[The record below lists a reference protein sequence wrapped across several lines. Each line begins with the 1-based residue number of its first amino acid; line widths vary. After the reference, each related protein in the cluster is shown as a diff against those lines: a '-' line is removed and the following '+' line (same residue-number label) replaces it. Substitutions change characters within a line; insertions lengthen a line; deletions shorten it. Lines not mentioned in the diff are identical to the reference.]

1 MQSGFQEL
9 LDEFLLEARE
19 RTDEVESLLLRI
31 ASGDPESRREAI
43 AQAKRELHTL
53 KGNSGMMGF
62 SDLQQIAHH
71 MEDQVETLDATHPV
85 VDEILVKLD
94 SLRRGL
100 EGIRAPQGAE
110 ADEAAPAPGKDG
122 ASKDGASKDGAG
134 KDEVKAAA
142 KEAVGVRV
150 PTVEALE
157 SPESD
162 RGSDLAAPIR
172 DAAREAGASV
182 RVPFSKID
190 HLVELQAETLIFR
203 NRLSDAITKGLQR
216 AKAARLSGVPEDPEP
231 SLLAWE
237 DVDYARQALEKTLN
251 QLQEQVTSLGMVPL
265 QSLFRSLGRIVHDES
280 RRESKRIDFEVQG
293 GDTPIDKTLLE
304 AAGDALGHLVRNA
317 VIHGIESPAQRRAAG
332 KNEMGH
338 IVVSATLESGEVR
351 IEVSDDG
358 GGIDVTRL
366 REKAKKVNAEMAANA
381 SDVALLYEEGVST
394 REDADLGAGRGVGL
408 SAVKKSVEGHGGR
421 IRVRSRQGFG
431 TTFSLHLPV
440 TASILRVLLV
450 KADNETYA
458 LSLTSVSETVNFHE
472 REAHEVN
479 QTAVL
484 RWRGQLVPLLDL
496 GFAFGTR
503 KEIRADGFVMVIEIN
518 GRLRGLVIDSLVG
531 IRDIVVKGLDTIVG
545 KHVGISGA
553 TILGDGRVIMILDPS
568 SLVAQP
574 PSPFRRREAS
584 LDVAG
589 RGDRV

>member
-71 MEDQVETLDATHPV
+71 MEDQVETLDAKHPV
-85 VDEILVKLD
+85 VDEILAKLD

-100 EGIRAPQGAE
+100 EGIRAPLA
-110 ADEAAPAPGKDG
+110 ADDDEAPPVGSPEASGKD
-122 ASKDGASKDGAG
+122 AAKDGGTQG
-134 KDEVKAAA
+134 
-142 KEAVGVRV
+142 AVGVRI

-317 VIHGIESPAQRRAAG
+317 VIHGIESPAQRRSAG

-450 KADNETYA
+450 KADGETYA

-479 QTAVL
+479 QSAVL

>member
-19 RTDEVESLLLRI
+19 RTDEVESLLLKI
-31 ASGDPESRREAI
+31 AGSDPQVRREAI

-71 MEDQVETLDATHPV
+71 MEDQVEGLDLSQPV
-85 VDEILVKLD
+85 VDQILVQLD
-94 SLRRGL
+94 GLRRGL
-100 EGIRAPQGAE
+100 EGIRSPLAEEEAPAAAAGPRAE
-110 ADEAAPAPGKDG
+110 EKREAAPGAP
-122 ASKDGASKDGAG
+122 AI
-134 KDEVKAAA
+134 
-142 KEAVGVRV
+142 RV
-150 PTVEALE
+150 PAVTSLDAPENEA
-157 SPESD
+157 SH
-162 RGSDLAAPIR
+162 DLAAPIR
-172 DAAREAGASV
+172 EAAPEAGASV
-182 RVPFSKID
+182 RVPFAKID
-190 HLVELQAETLIFR
+190 QLVELQAETLIFR
-203 NRLSDAITKGLQR
+203 NRLADAIAKGLQK
-216 AKAARLSGVPEDPEP
+216 AKAIRLNAVADSPEAAA
-231 SLLAWE
+231 LLAWE

-280 RRESKRIDFEVQG
+280 RREGKRIEFEVQG

-317 VIHGIESPAQRRAAG
+317 VIHGIEEPARRRESG
-332 KNEMGH
+332 KTDGGN

-358 GGIDVTRL
+358 GGIDVVRL
-366 REKAKKVNAEMAANA
+366 REKARRLNAEMAANA
-381 SDVALLYEEGVST
+381 SDVALLFEEGVST

-408 SAVKKSVEGHGGR
+408 SAVKRSVESHGGR

-458 LSLTSVSETVNFHE
+458 LSLTAVSETVNFQQ
-472 REAHEVN
+472 RDAHEVN
-479 QTAVL
+479 QSAVL

-496 GFAFGTR
+496 GVAFGSR
-503 KEIRADGFVMVIEIN
+503 PDIRNDGFVMVIEIN

-574 PSPFRRREAS
+574 PSPFRRLQAS
-584 LDVAG
+584 VDVAG

>member
-19 RTDEVESLLLRI
+19 RTDEVESLLLKI
-31 ASGDPESRREAI
+31 AGGAPEARREAV

-71 MEDQVETLDATHPV
+71 MEDQVEALSLDHPV
-85 VDEILVKLD
+85 VDEILVQLD

-100 EGIRAPQGAE
+100 ESIRSPLAE
-110 ADEAAPAPGKDG
+110 EAAPAEKAPRANAPAEGG
-122 ASKDGASKDGAG
+122 AAG
-134 KDEVKAAA
+134 EL
-142 KEAVGVRV
+142 RV
-150 PTVEALE
+150 PGVTSLE
-157 SPESD
+157 SAEGD
-162 RGSDLAAPIR
+162 RGELASPIR

-182 RVPFSKID
+182 RVPFAKID
-190 HLVELQAETLIFR
+190 QLVELQAETLIFR
-203 NRLSDAITKGLQR
+203 NRLADAIAKGLQK
-216 AKAARLSGVPEDPEP
+216 AKSARLVAIPEEPEAA
-231 SLLAWE
+231 LLAWE

-280 RRESKRIDFEVQG
+280 RREGKRIDFEVQG

-317 VIHGIESPAQRRAAG
+317 VIHGIEEPATRREAG
-332 KNEMGH
+332 KPESGN

-351 IEVSDDG
+351 IEISDDG
-358 GGIDVTRL
+358 AGIDVVRL
-366 REKAKKVNAEMAANA
+366 RDKARRMNPEMAANA

-408 SAVKKSVEGHGGR
+408 SAVKRSVESHGGR

-450 KADNETYA
+450 RADNESYA
-458 LSLTSVSETVNFHE
+458 LSLTAVSETVHFHE
-472 REAHEVN
+472 RDAHEVN
-479 QTAVL
+479 QSAVL

-496 GFAFGTR
+496 GVAFGSRT
-503 KEIRADGFVMVIEIN
+503 EIRSDGFVMVIEIN
-518 GRLRGLVIDSLVG
+518 GRLRGLLIDSLVG

-574 PSPFRRREAS
+574 PSPFRRLQAAQ
-584 LDVAG
+584 DAAG

>member
-19 RTDEVESLLLRI
+19 RTDEVESLLLKI
-31 ASGDPESRREAI
+31 ASGDPQARREAI

-71 MEDQVETLDATHPV
+71 MEDQVEGLDFSQPV
-85 VDEILVKLD
+85 VDQILLQLD
-94 SLRRGL
+94 GLRRGL
-100 EGIRAPQGAE
+100 EGIRSPLAAEEDAGAAAAGAPPSGP
-110 ADEAAPAPGKDG
+110 AAPEKRDAGAPP
-122 ASKDGASKDGAG
+122 
-134 KDEVKAAA
+134 AA
-142 KEAVGVRV
+142 VTG
-150 PTVEALE
+150 PTVSTLD
-157 SPESD
+157 SPETEA
-162 RGSDLAAPIR
+162 GNDLGAPIR
-172 DAAREAGASV
+172 EAAREAGASV
-182 RVPFSKID
+182 RVPFAKID
-190 HLVELQAETLIFR
+190 QLVELQAETLIFR
-203 NRLSDAITKGLQR
+203 NRLADAIGKGLQR
-216 AKAARLSGVPEDPEP
+216 AKAGRLNAMADSPEAAA
-231 SLLAWE
+231 LLAWE

-280 RRESKRIDFEVQG
+280 RREGKRIDFEVQG

-317 VIHGIESPAQRRAAG
+317 VIHGVEEPARRREAG
-332 KNEMGH
+332 KSDGGN

-358 GGIDVTRL
+358 AGIDVVRL
-366 REKAKKVNAEMAANA
+366 REKARRLNAEMAANA
-381 SDVALLYEEGVST
+381 SDVALLFEEGVST

-408 SAVKKSVEGHGGR
+408 SAVKRSVESHGGR

-458 LSLTSVSETVNFHE
+458 LSLTAVSETVNFHQ
-472 REAHEVN
+472 RDAHEVN
-479 QTAVL
+479 QSAVL

-496 GFAFGTR
+496 GVAFGSR
-503 KEIRADGFVMVIEIN
+503 PDIRNDGFVMVIEIN

-574 PSPFRRREAS
+574 PSPFRRLQAS

>member
-19 RTDEVESLLLRI
+19 RTDEVESLLLKI
-31 ASGDPESRREAI
+31 ASGEPDARREAI

-71 MEDQVETLDATHPV
+71 MEDQVEALDLEHPV
-85 VDEILVKLD
+85 VDEILLQLD

-100 EGIRAPQGAE
+100 EGIRSPLAE
-110 ADEAAPAPGKDG
+110 EEAAPAPAAEKKVEP
-122 ASKDGASKDGAG
+122 ASPAPATA
-134 KDEVKAAA
+134 AAA
-142 KEAVGVRV
+142 KAEEPKKAPATQAG
-150 PTVEALE
+150 ASLE
-157 SPESD
+157 SPDPSGE
-162 RGSDLAAPIR
+162 LAAPIR

-182 RVPFSKID
+182 RVPFAKID
-190 HLVELQAETLIFR
+190 QLVELQAETLIFR
-203 NRLSDAITKGLQR
+203 NRLADAITKGLQR
-216 AKAARLSGVPEDPEP
+216 AKAARLAAAPEDPEAA
-231 SLLAWE
+231 LLAWE

-280 RRESKRIDFEVQG
+280 RREGKRIDFEVQG

-317 VIHGIESPAQRRAAG
+317 VIHGIEAPAKRREAG
-332 KNEMGH
+332 KSEGGQ

-358 GGIDVTRL
+358 AGIDVVRL
-366 REKAKKVNAEMAANA
+366 RDKARRLNAEMAANA

-408 SAVKKSVEGHGGR
+408 SAVKKSVESHGGR

-450 KADNETYA
+450 RADGETYA
-458 LSLTSVSETVNFHE
+458 LSLTAVSETVNFHE
-472 REAHEVN
+472 RDAHEVN
-479 QTAVL
+479 QAAVL

-496 GFAFGTR
+496 GFAFGSR
-503 KEIRADGFVMVIEIN
+503 GEVRSDGFVMIIEIN
-518 GRLRGLVIDSLVG
+518 GRLRGLVIDSLIG

-574 PSPFRRREAS
+574 PSPFRRLQAS
-584 LDVAG
+584 MGVAG

>member
-85 VDEILVKLD
+85 VDEILIQLD

-100 EGIRAPQGAE
+100 EGIRVPHGAE
-110 ADEAAPAPGKDG
+110 TGDEKPGV
-122 ASKDGASKDGAG
+122 A
-134 KDEVKAAA
+134 
-142 KEAVGVRV
+142 AVGVEGDGSPETEKPRAAEPGPRV
-150 PTVEALE
+150 PMVEALD
-157 SPESD
+157 SPERD

-203 NRLSDAITKGLQR
+203 NRLSDAITKGLGR

-280 RRESKRIDFEVQG
+280 RREGKRIDFEVQG

-317 VIHGIESPAQRRAAG
+317 VIHGIESPAQRRTAG

-366 REKAKKVNAEMAANA
+366 RERAKKLNADMAANA

-450 KADNETYA
+450 KADGETYA

-479 QTAVL
+479 QSAVL

-503 KEIRADGFVMVIEIN
+503 KEIRSDGFVMVIEIN

>member
-19 RTDEVESLLLRI
+19 RADEVESLLLKI
-31 ASGDPESRREAI
+31 AGGEPASRREAI

-71 MEDQVETLDATHPV
+71 MEDQVEGLDLDHPV
-85 VDEILVKLD
+85 VDAILVQLD

-100 EGIRAPQGAE
+100 ESIRSPLFEEEPA
-110 ADEAAPAPGKDG
+110 AAPAAGG
-122 ASKDGASKDGAG
+122 AARGTDEGAAG
-134 KDEVKAAA
+134 EL
-142 KEAVGVRV
+142 RV
-150 PTVEALE
+150 PSVTSLE
-157 SPESD
+157 GAEGD
-162 RGSDLAAPIR
+162 GGGELASPIR

-182 RVPFSKID
+182 RVPFVKID
-190 HLVELQAETLIFR
+190 QLVELQAETLIFR
-203 NRLSDAITKGLQR
+203 NRLADAIAKGLQK
-216 AKAARLSGVPEDPEP
+216 AKSARLGAVAETPEAA
-231 SLLAWE
+231 LLAWE

-280 RRESKRIDFEVQG
+280 RREGKRIDFEVQG

-317 VIHGIESPAQRRAAG
+317 VIHGIEEPAKRREAG
-332 KNEMGH
+332 KPDSGN

-358 GGIDVTRL
+358 NGIDVLRL
-366 REKAKKVNAEMAANA
+366 REKARRVNPEMAASA

-408 SAVKKSVEGHGGR
+408 SAVKRSVEGHGGR

-450 KADNETYA
+450 RADEETYA
-458 LSLTSVSETVNFHE
+458 LSLTAVSETVHFHE
-472 REAHEVN
+472 RDAHEVN
-479 QTAVL
+479 QSAVL

-496 GFAFGTR
+496 GVAFGSR
-503 KEIRADGFVMVIEIN
+503 GQIRGDGFVMVIEIN
-518 GRLRGLVIDSLVG
+518 GRLRGLLIDSLVG

-574 PSPFRRREAS
+574 PSPFRRLQAS
-584 LDVAG
+584 LDHAG

>member
-31 ASGDPESRREAI
+31 ASGDPEGRREAV

-71 MEDQVETLDATHPV
+71 MEDLVEVLDTAQPV
-85 VDEILVKLD
+85 VDELLAELD
-94 SLRRGL
+94 RLRRGL
-100 EGIRAPQGAE
+100 EGIRSPLIEDELRAKVEVGAAAAPALDDGAE
-110 ADEAAPAPGKDG
+110 AG
-122 ASKDGASKDGAG
+122 S
-134 KDEVKAAA
+134 AA
-142 KEAVGVRV
+142 KNPAAQTRV
-150 PTVEALE
+150 PTVESMAG
-157 SPESD
+157 PDGSD
-162 RGSDLAAPIR
+162 SEANDLAAPIR
-172 DAAREAGASV
+172 DAVREAGASV
-182 RVPFSKID
+182 RVPFAKID
-190 HLVELQAETLIFR
+190 LLVELQAETLIFR
-203 NRLSDAITKGLQR
+203 NRLVDSVTKGLQK
-216 AKAARLSGVPEDPEP
+216 AKAARLSGVAENPEA

-280 RRESKRIDFEVQG
+280 RRENKRIDFEVQG
-293 GDTPIDKTLLE
+293 GDTPIDKTLIE
-304 AAGDALGHLVRNA
+304 AAGDALGHLVRNS
-317 VIHGIESPAQRRAAG
+317 VIHGIEEPGKRRAAG
-332 KNEMGH
+332 KNESGH

-358 GGIDVTRL
+358 AGIDVVRL
-366 REKAKKVNAEMAANA
+366 REKARRLNADMAANA

-421 IRVRSRQGFG
+421 ILVRSRQGYG

-440 TASILRVLLV
+440 TASIMRVLLV
-450 KADNETYA
+450 RADAETYA
-458 LSLTSVSETVNFHE
+458 LSLTAVSETVNFQIGD
-472 REAHEVN
+472 AHEVN
-479 QTAVL
+479 QAAVL

-496 GFAFGTR
+496 GVAFGTR
-503 KEIRADGFVMVIEIN
+503 EQVRPHGFVMIVEIN

-531 IRDIVVKGLDTIVG
+531 IRDIVVKGLDMIVG

-574 PSPFRRREAS
+574 PSPFRRTQAS
-584 LDVAG
+584 LDLAG
-589 RGDRV
+589 RDDRV

>member
-31 ASGDPESRREAI
+31 ASGDPQVRREAI

-71 MEDQVETLDATHPV
+71 MEDQVEGLDLSQPV
-85 VDEILVKLD
+85 VDQILVQLD

-100 EGIRAPQGAE
+100 EGIRSPLAEDEQPPAAAEPAAAGGAAE
-110 ADEAAPAPGKDG
+110 AR
-122 ASKDGASKDGAG
+122 DGAG
-134 KDEVKAAA
+134 PAIK
-142 KEAVGVRV
+142 V
-150 PTVEALE
+150 PSVSTLD
-157 SPESD
+157 SPEQEPS
-162 RGSDLAAPIR
+162 GDLAAPIR
-172 DAAREAGASV
+172 EAAREAGASV
-182 RVPFSKID
+182 RVPFAKID
-190 HLVELQAETLIFR
+190 QLVELQAETLIFR
-203 NRLSDAITKGLQR
+203 NRLADAIAKGLQK
-216 AKAARLSGVPEDPEP
+216 AKASRLYAVADSPEAVA
-231 SLLAWE
+231 LLAWE

-280 RRESKRIDFEVQG
+280 RREGKRIEFEVQG

-317 VIHGIESPAQRRAAG
+317 VIHGVEGPARRREAG
-332 KNEMGH
+332 KSEGGN

-358 GGIDVTRL
+358 AGIDVVRL
-366 REKAKKVNAEMAANA
+366 REKARRLNAEMAASA
-381 SDVALLYEEGVST
+381 SDVALLFEEGVST

-408 SAVKKSVEGHGGR
+408 SAVKRSVESHGGR

-458 LSLTSVSETVNFHE
+458 LSLTAVSETVNFHQ
-472 REAHEVN
+472 RDAHEVN
-479 QTAVL
+479 QSAVL

-496 GFAFGTR
+496 GVAFGSR
-503 KEIRADGFVMVIEIN
+503 PEIRNDGFVMVIEIN

-574 PSPFRRREAS
+574 PSPFRRLQAS